1 MSLIWTIVIGLF
13 VGLLA
18 RALVPGKDEAGVV
31 ITTALGISGA
41 LIGTAIAR
49 LTGLYNPNLAT
60 TAALSVFGATILLI
74 AYKKIFVP
82 LTQS

>member
-1 MSLIWTIVIGLF
+1 MTLIWTIVIGLF

-49 LTGLYNPNLAT
+49 LTGLHNPNLAT
-60 TAALSVFGATILLI
+60 TAALSVFGASILLL

>member
-49 LTGLYNPNLAT
+49 LTGLYYPNFAT

>member
-49 LTGLYNPNLAT
+49 LTELYNPSFTT

>member
-18 RALVPGKDEAGVV
+18 RALVPGKDESGVV
-31 ITTALGISGA
+31 LSTVLGISGA

-49 LTGLYNPNLAT
+49 LAGLYNPSFAT
-60 TAALSVFGATILLI
+60 TAALSVFGGSVLLL

>member
-1 MSLIWTIVIGLF
+1 MSLLWTIVIGLF

-49 LTGLYNPNLAT
+49 LTGLYNPSFAT

>member
-31 ITTALGISGA
+31 ITTALGI
-41 LIGTAIAR
+41 L
-49 LTGLYNPNLAT
+49 
-60 TAALSVFGATILLI
+60 
-74 AYKKIFVP
+74 
-82 LTQS
+82 